1 MTDLTTLSDQIKER
15 FTDKIKSVVIAVNEL
30 TIEIAGQDLKAICT
44 TLRDDKYF
52 NFEQLMD
59 ISGVDYL
66 TYGISEWETDKATG
80 SGFERGVNQFK
91 FQILEEPEQA
101 QSQSKKEELL
111 SEISLSSPKEVL
123 TASDKALINHE
134 QLRLTEWNKPR
145 FAAVYHL
152 LSITHNHRI
161 RIRTFADN
169 EPPILP
175 TVTDI
180 WNSANWYEREIFDL
194 YGILF
199 EGHPD
204 LRRILTDYGFIGH
217 PFRKD
222 FPLSGNVEVR
232 YDATLKRVIYEPVD
246 IVPRVLVPKVI
257 RKDSRYNG

>member
-1 MTDLTTLSDQIKER
+1 MADLVFLSEQLR
-15 FTDKIKSVVIAVNEL
+15 AQFADKILSEVIAVNEL
-30 TIEIAGQDLKAICT
+30 TLEIAAQNLRPLCLA
-44 TLRDDKYF
+44 LRDNENYK
-52 NFEQLMD
+52 FEQLMD

-66 TYGISEWETDKATG
+66 DYGISEWVTDKATG
-80 SGFERGVNQFK
+80 SGFERGVDT
-91 FQILEEPEQA
+91 
-101 QSQSKKEELL
+101 S
-111 SEISLSSPKEVL
+111 
-123 TASDKALINHE
+123 E
-134 QLRLTEWNKPR
+134 QLRVIPWNKPR
-145 FAAVYHL
+145 YAAVYHL

-161 RIRTFADN
+161 RLRAFAEG

-180 WNSANWYEREIFDL
+180 WNSANWYEREAFDL

-199 EGHPD
+199 DGHPD

-246 IVPRVLVPKVI
+246 IEPRVLVPKVI
-257 RKDSRYNG
+257 RKDSRYEEKK